1 MYLKPAYRRHLP
13 HIYPENAPIFFTWH
27 LHGSLPHARYPPP
40 GKFNAGQAFVWRD
53 RYLDRTRTGPQY
65 LRNPEIAKVVVD
77 SIHRGEESLGQY
89 QLHAYAVMP
98 NHVHLLITPKIAAS
112 RLMQSLK
119 GFTAREANKLL
130 GRSGQPFWQR
140 ESYDHWARN
149 AEEFSRIKRYI
160 EWNPV
165 NAGLCDTPEDYAWS
179 SAALNPRSDCA
190 EPPSRPRP
198 REPGRDSTPH
208 APLGCESSS

>member
-1 MYLKPAYRRHLP
+1 MYPKPTYRRRLP

-27 LHGSLPHARYPPP
+27 LHGSLPHARYSPP
-40 GKFNAGQAFVWRD
+40 GKLNAGQAFVWRD
-53 RYLDRTRTGPQY
+53 RYLDRTRIGPQY

-112 RLMQSLK
+112 RLIQSLK

-149 AEEFSRIKRYI
+149 PEEFSRIKRYI

-165 NAGLCDTPEDYAWS
+165 KAGLCEAPEDYAWS
-179 SAALNPRSDCA
+179 SVGLSSRSDRA
-190 EPPSRPRP
+190 EPPNRPRP
-198 REPGRDSTPH
+198 MEPGRDSTP
-208 APLGCESSS
+208 

>member
-1 MYLKPAYRRHLP
+1 MYPNPICRRRLP

-27 LHGSLPHARYPPP
+27 LHGSLPHARYSPLT
-40 GKFNAGQAFVWRD
+40 KLNAGQAFVWRD
-53 RYLDRTRTGPQY
+53 RYLDTTRTGPQY

-149 AEEFSRIKRYI
+149 PEEFSRIKRYI

-198 REPGRDSTPH
+198 KEPGRDLTPQ
-208 APLGCESSS
+208 APLRSESSS